1 LWPFGIFYGNF
12 VILWLF
18 DISPPP
24 FGIFY
29 QEKSGN
35 PETHPFKYFVHFVN
49 PNKKIEEKGAA
60 SLKALSEKVA
70 YAEKPF
76 CSIEGVWI
84 EG

>member
-1 LWPFGIFYGNF
+1 
-12 VILWLF
+12 
-18 DISPPP
+18 
-24 FGIFY
+24 
-29 QEKSGN
+29 
-35 PETHPFKYFVHFVN
+35 VHFVN

-76 CSIEGVWI
+76 CSIEGFWI